1 MTLQAARASEVP
13 AQWFTELPNDVP
25 ELLPDAEE
33 YEVPPAYVAVESD
46 HGRNSKKWRRG
57 FTAAH
62 PEAAGS
68 SSAAAAA
75 RGFAARLRGDA
86 GRAEATR
93 AATTTAPDDAAP
105 VRADG
110 GPAEVSPSPVR
121 TEDSPRAPR
130 PASGAASRLVSG
142 LKPVVTALL
151 VLTAVLVLLGIFMLG
166 VEPLVT
172 TLVLI
177 VAVAT
182 GFMAMYLHR
191 TL

>member
-1 MTLQAARASEVP
+1 M
-13 AQWFTELPNDVP
+13 
-25 ELLPDAEE
+25 
-33 YEVPPAYVAVESD
+33 
-46 HGRNSKKWRRG
+46 
-57 FTAAH
+57 
-62 PEAAGS
+62 
-68 SSAAAAA
+68 
-75 RGFAARLRGDA
+75 
-86 GRAEATR
+86 
-93 AATTTAPDDAAP
+93 
-105 VRADG
+105 
-110 GPAEVSPSPVR
+110 R
-121 TEDSPRAPR
+121 TGDSPRAPR

>member
-1 MTLQAARASEVP
+1 M
-13 AQWFTELPNDVP
+13 
-25 ELLPDAEE
+25 
-33 YEVPPAYVAVESD
+33 
-46 HGRNSKKWRRG
+46 
-57 FTAAH
+57 
-62 PEAAGS
+62 
-68 SSAAAAA
+68 
-75 RGFAARLRGDA
+75 
-86 GRAEATR
+86 
-93 AATTTAPDDAAP
+93 
-105 VRADG
+105 
-110 GPAEVSPSPVR
+110 
-121 TEDSPRAPR
+121 
-130 PASGAASRLVSG
+130 SG